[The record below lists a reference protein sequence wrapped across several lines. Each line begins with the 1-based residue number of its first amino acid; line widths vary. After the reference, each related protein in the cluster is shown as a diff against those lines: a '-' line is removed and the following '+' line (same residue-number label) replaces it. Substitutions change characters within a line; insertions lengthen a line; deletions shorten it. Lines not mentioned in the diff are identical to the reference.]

1 MPYIDTMIVRRVAV
15 AVLVVCGVTAGLS
28 TSGVTAAPLPSAPAC
43 AIFPARSP
51 WNQRVDHLPVARGSA
66 VLVAAMGM
74 ERLHPDWSD
83 SDGAG
88 YGIPYQVVDSSTPRR
103 GVTFD
108 YADES
113 DAGPYPIPPNPLI
126 EGGSD
131 RHLITLD
138 RDTCMLRELF
148 NARQGI
154 DGSWRAGSGAVFD
167 LRSSRLRPEGW
178 TSADAAGLPI
188 FPGLARYHE
197 VAAGSIDHALRFTL
211 PTTQRAYTWPARHY
225 ASPHTEPRLA
235 PMGLRIRLKAGYDIS
250 RFGPQARVI
259 LRAAKQYGLILADN
273 GSAGYISGAPS
284 RGWDDDDLRGLHD
297 VPGSAFEV
305 VDTSSLPYAHAARLW
320 NTRITVIR
328 GRAVARSFVT
338 AATSLV
344 LQAIR
349 GGEVVARRRA
359 PVGHG
364 YVRMSMPAVPNA
376 TYRLV
381 LG

>member
-1 MPYIDTMIVRRVAV
+1 MMLVACM
-15 AVLVVCGVTAGLS
+15 AAAGLPA
-28 TSGVTAAPLPSAPAC
+28 TTVTAAPLPNAPAC
-43 AIFPARSP
+43 RIFPARSP
-51 WNQRVDHLPVARGSA
+51 WNQRVDGLPVARGSA
-66 VLVAAMGM
+66 VLMTAMAM
-74 ERLHPDWSD
+74 DHMHPDWSD
-83 SDGAG
+83 SDDAG
-88 YGIPYQVVDSSTPRR
+88 YGIPFQVVDGDTPRR
-103 GVTFD
+103 RVVFD

-113 DAGPYPIPPNPLI
+113 DPGPYPIPRNPLI

-131 RHLITLD
+131 RHLITVD
-138 RDTCMLRELF
+138 RQDCILRELF
-148 NARQGI
+148 AARRGA
-154 DGSWRAGSGAVFD
+154 DGSWRAGSGAVFN
-167 LRSSRLRPEGW
+167 LKSSKLRPEGW

-197 VAAGSIDHALRFTL
+197 VAAGRIDHALRFTL

-225 ASPHTEPRLA
+225 ASPHTEPWLP

-250 RFGPQARVI
+250 RFGPQTRVI

-284 RGWDDDDLRGLHD
+284 RGWDDDDLHDLHD

-320 NTRITVIR
+320 NTRIAVIN
-328 GRAVARSFVT
+328 GRAVARTFVT
-338 AATSLV
+338 AATPLV
-344 LQAIR
+344 LQAVR

-359 PVGHG
+359 AVGHG
-364 YVRMSMPAVPNA
+364 YVRMSMPAVSNA
-376 TYRLV
+376 TYRLL